1 MEGVVAIF
9 AMMML
14 LFIVSVFVVAA
25 VYLGMAIYLGLRLI
39 WRMLR
44 RKAPCSG

>member
-9 AMMML
+9 AMMVL
-14 LFIVSVFVVAA
+14 LFIVSVFVVVV
-25 VYLGMAIYLGLRLI
+25 VYLGMALYLALRLI

-44 RKAPCSG
+44 RKPYCSG